1 MKIIASSRDGPD
13 SDKDGRHAGKKRS
26 AACICT
32 YGYKTTTIKARI
44 LYAMKSAYG
53 LSATSE
59 TDDPTCHNNI
69 IPAIAKDK
77 SDLVLTQ
84 ENGPLLKRAV
94 FIF

>member
-1 MKIIASSRDGPD
+1 
-13 SDKDGRHAGKKRS
+13 
-26 AACICT
+26 
-32 YGYKTTTIKARI
+32 
-44 LYAMKSAYG
+44 MKSAYG